1 MILNQKMKRLIKL
14 FIAYMHWNDKIVC
27 EMSKGEKDYH
37 DYIDDE
43 SKSPLHLG
51 TLKCERCGKEFYI

>member
-1 MILNQKMKRLIKL
+1 
-14 FIAYMHWNDKIVC
+14 MHWNDKIVC